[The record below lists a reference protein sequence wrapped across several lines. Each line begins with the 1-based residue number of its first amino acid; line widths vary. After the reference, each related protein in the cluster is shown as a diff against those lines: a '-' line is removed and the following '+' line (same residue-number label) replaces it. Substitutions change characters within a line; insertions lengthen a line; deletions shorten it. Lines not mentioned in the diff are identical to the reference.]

1 MSPANR
7 RRKKSPAAGVQ
18 DDALRRFGRLLR
30 AWYRVHARDL
40 PWRRTR
46 DPYAILVSELMLQ
59 QTQVLRVVPRWHEFL
74 DRFPTLHAIAVAEV
88 AQVEEAWEGL
98 GYYARARNL
107 HRTARLVTRD
117 GADIGAT
124 LPANAVSLREL
135 PGIGRYT
142 AGAVASFAYGQR
154 TPLVDTNVARVLQ
167 RVFLP
172 RAKRKVAATENALWE
187 LADRS
192 LPRTS
197 AAVWTHNQ
205 ALMEIGALVCTAR
218 VMHCHR
224 CPVRRVCGTYATA
237 VPVGAAAKGRPRR
250 GAEPAKLIPATA
262 KRVSSGRRSAPPP
275 A

>member
-1 MSPANR
+1 
-7 RRKKSPAAGVQ
+7 
-18 DDALRRFGRLLR
+18 
-30 AWYRVHARDL
+30 
-40 PWRRTR
+40 
-46 DPYAILVSELMLQ
+46 MLQ
-59 QTQVLRVVPRWHEFL
+59 QTQVSRVEPRWHQFL
-74 DRFPTLHAIAVAEV
+74 AQFPTLHTVATASITE
-88 AQVEEAWEGL
+88 VEEAWEGL

-124 LPANAVSLREL
+124 LPGDAVSLRTL

-187 LADRS
+187 LAERS
-192 LPRTS
+192 LPRGAT
-197 AAVWTHNQ
+197 AVWTHNQ

-218 VMHCHR
+218 VMR
-224 CPVRRVCGTYATA
+224 CTACPLRSVCRSYAA
-237 VPVGAAAKGRPRR
+237 AKPVGASGVSASAARPPRQ
-250 GAEPAKLIPATA
+250 ATPENHVTAPAK
-262 KRVSSGRRSAPPP
+262 RGSSARRAALPPV
-275 A
+275 

>member
-1 MSPANR
+1 MLVTLDTPKR
-7 RRKKSPAAGVQ
+7 QKRHKRSPAARVS

-30 AWYRVHARDL
+30 AWYRMNARDL

-59 QTQVLRVVPRWHEFL
+59 QTQVSRVEPRWHQFL
-74 DRFPTLHAIAVAEV
+74 AQFPTLHTIATASITD
-88 AQVEEAWEGL
+88 VEEAWQGL

-117 GADIGAT
+117 GADAAAT
-124 LPANAVSLREL
+124 LPGDAISLRTL

-187 LADRS
+187 LAERS
-192 LPRTS
+192 LPKTS

-218 VMHCHR
+218 VMRCGE
-224 CPVRRVCGTYATA
+224 CPVRRVCATYAAASVKKRSTA
-237 VPVGAAAKGRPRR
+237 STGARAVAIAVQSSAAASRAISR
-250 GAEPAKLIPATA
+250 
-262 KRVSSGRRSAPPP
+262 
-275 A
+275 

>member
-1 MSPANR
+1 MPAKK
-7 RRKKSPAAGVQ
+7 RRKKVSPAARVS

-74 DRFPTLHAIAVAEV
+74 DRFPTLHTIAAAEV
-88 AQVEEAWEGL
+88 TQVEEAWEGL

-117 GADIGAT
+117 GSDAAAT
-124 LPANAVSLREL
+124 LPADAEALRSL

-142 AGAVASFAYGQR
+142 AGAVASFAYGR
-154 TPLVDTNVARVLQ
+154 RVPLVDTNVARVLQ

-172 RAKRKVAATENALWE
+172 KAKRKVAATEKALWE
-187 LADRS
+187 LAERS
-192 LPRTS
+192 LPRGAT
-197 AAVWTHNQ
+197 AVWTHNQ

-218 VMHCHR
+218 VMHCGR
-224 CPVRRVCGTYATA
+224 CPVRRVCGTYAEDQAEESPGSRRATTSSRSRG
-237 VPVGAAAKGRPRR
+237 PTGRS
-250 GAEPAKLIPATA
+250 T
-262 KRVSSGRRSAPPP
+262 
-275 A
+275 